1 VVTSRRERLAWAA
14 LFSLAPAAGIAFATA
29 KVGPRTLADPLVVAA
44 FLVAAVVTFGFMFVV
59 ASVGSTN
66 PPEKNFE

>member
-1 VVTSRRERLAWAA
+1 VTSRRERLAWAA

-29 KVGPRTLADPLVVAA
+29 KVGPRTLADPLVAAA
-44 FLVAAVVTFGFMFVV
+44 FVVTAAVTFAFMFVA

-66 PPEKNFE
+66 RPERHFE